1 MLTFW
6 QTLRDQR
13 RPPLLVWMLWVNLCS
28 WVANGFHLRIKRM
41 NYLRN
46 AREMKNSPTKRTNCF
61 ALLMRTFV
69 TFLVAFAVVLAW
81 ALNLIL
87 ISFTRA
93 SLLVRVMFPLW
104 LKAPEHSAKL
114 LHSFKWQN
122 YLLTVKLYHRITS
135 DVHDTDCKTPKE
147 RQRWHDVTAS

>member
-28 WVANGFHLRIKRM
+28 WVVNGFHLRIKRM
-41 NYLRN
+41 NCLRN
-46 AREMKNSPTKRTNCF
+46 AQNMNNSTAKKRTNCI
-61 ALLMRTFV
+61 ALWRSL
-69 TFLVAFAVVLAW
+69 LQSL
-81 ALNLIL
+81 LCLLKLSCNLIL

-93 SLLVRVMFPLW
+93 SLLLHVMFPLW
-104 LKAPEHSAKL
+104 LEAPKHSAKL

-135 DVHDTDCKTPKE
+135 NVHDTDCKTPKE